1 MDSGA
6 SDHMTYDL
14 GYFTQFV
21 EISDYLIIV
30 VDGIV
35 IHVVGVGSIKLNLL
49 VNNKDILVKL
59 TKIYCL
65 SGLSCN
71 LISLNILK

>member
-21 EISDYLIIV
+21 EISDYSITV
-30 VDGIV
+30 ADGTV
-35 IHVVGVGSIKLNLL
+35 IHAVGVESIQIP
-49 VNNKDILVKL
+49 VMGR
-59 TKIYCL
+59 
-65 SGLSCN
+65 GLRGV
-71 LISLNILK
+71 